1 MIQHKMMFKK
11 HSSMTNTC
19 CLIIW
24 GKGIGIFLQNVMK
37 DGISNSIN
45 YMKNL
50 STNETYSSA

>member
-1 MIQHKMMFKK
+1 MIHYKMMFKK
-11 HSSMTNTC
+11 YSSMTNIC

-24 GKGIGIFLQNVMK
+24 GKGTGIFLENIIK
-37 DGISNSIN
+37 DGISSCIN